1 MIHLT
6 RLARAALVA
15 WSCVLLGG
23 CLSMEFG
30 YPVAYRALAGLVP
43 GETTHAEILLAL
55 GEPRG
60 AGALRVAQYERPRDA
75 LFYEYIKASG
85 SRAQVEILIVLMQ
98 DQRFDGYMWFG
109 SSARVKREG
118 TVPGLAPPEQVKKG
132 RFPSPQPLED
142 QFVRGLTDSK
152 EILATLGPPTGFG
165 GAMLPPDH
173 RPLDILYYESV
184 KAGDMSFVGN
194 EMVIQ
199 VEQRMLV
206 VMLDRN
212 VFSGFMWTVNAGTPA
227 ARTDP

>member
-1 MIHLT
+1 MN
-6 RLARAALVA
+6 RLGRPARAAVVA
-15 WSCVLLGG
+15 WSSMLLGG

-30 YPVAYRALAGLVP
+30 QPVAHRALAGLVP

-60 AGALRVAQYERPRDA
+60 AGVLRVAQYERPRDA
-75 LFYEYIKASG
+75 LYYDYLKAS
-85 SRAQVEILIVLMQ
+85 SSTAQVEILIVLMQ

-118 TVPGLAPPEQVKKG
+118 GIPGLTTPERAEAG
-132 RFPSPQPLED
+132 RFPSPQPLEN
-142 QFVRGLTDSK
+142 QFVRGLTESK

-173 RPLDILYYESV
+173 RPLDILYYEGLKV
-184 KAGDMSFVGN
+184 GDMRLLGN

-199 VEQRMLV
+199 AEQRMLI

-212 VFSGFMWTVNAGTPA
+212 VFSGFMWTDNAGTA
-227 ARTDP
+227 ATRTNP

>member
-1 MIHLT
+1 MRRLGG
-6 RLARAALVA
+6 LARAALVA
-15 WSCVLLGG
+15 WSCMLLGG

-30 YPVAYRALAGLVP
+30 YPVPYRALAGLVP
-43 GETTHAEILLAL
+43 GQSTHADILLAL

-60 AGALRVAQYERPRDA
+60 AGVLRVAQYERPRDA
-75 LFYEYIKASG
+75 LYYEYLKAS
-85 SRAQVEILIVLMQ
+85 SSSAQVEILIVLMQ

-118 TVPGLAPPEQVKKG
+118 GVPGLTPPERVATG
-132 RFPSPQPLED
+132 RFPSPQPLEN
-142 QFVRGLTDSK
+142 QFVRGVTDRK

-184 KAGDMSFVGN
+184 KAGDMSVVGN
-194 EMVIQ
+194 VMVMQI
-199 VEQRMLV
+199 EQRMLV

-212 VFSGFMWTVNAGTPA
+212 VFSGFMWTVNAGAPA
-227 ARTDP
+227 ARTNP